1 MPKTNE
7 LSSPPQDAPA
17 RKQNRYAAVWSGS
30 SAGVARSHH
39 LWQIHSRWRNV
50 QSSSRRACRIASHE
64 RQTNNSNGCHAKAD
78 ILVRAPMTGCGVKT
92 APEVSSHFS
101 LAPGGNVYPSE
112 CGGAKVREQIFRSH
126 GPMSPGH
133 SLLPAPCLSPE
144 HARNK
149 LRRHIWAWVRR

>member
-1 MPKTNE
+1 MPRTKE

-17 RKQNRYAAVWSGS
+17 RKQNRYAAVSSGS

-39 LWQIHSRWRNV
+39 LWQLHSRWQNV
-50 QSSSRRACRIASHE
+50 QLSSRRACRIASHE

-78 ILVRAPMTGCGVKT
+78 ILVRAPMTACGVKT

-112 CGGAKVREQIFRSH
+112 CGGAKCRNKYSVLMAPCHLGTPSC
-126 GPMSPGH
+126 
-133 SLLPAPCLSPE
+133 LLPAYPLSMRG
-144 HARNK
+144 AVCA
-149 LRRHIWAWVRR
+149 L